1 MGKYVANNLSRNE
14 KIVYEAKKH
23 PVALLWIG
31 NWIPFFTSEL
41 AVTNKNVIGKIGLIR
56 TASLSSPLNK
66 VQNVGVSSG
75 LLGKIFK
82 YGTVSIET
90 AGSKAV
96 SFGCIKNPEQFK
108 KTLTAQPFPAPEG
121 YCHVG
126 TKKFG
131 SSVSLGGKRKDRSS
145 ERSFRLNFGIDYS
158 HSMVA
163 GGFVVMS

>member
-108 KTLTAQPFPAPEG
+108 KTVMDQMDAFEEERIRMQAQQMANA
-121 YCHVG
+121 V
-126 TKKFG
+126 
-131 SSVSLGGKRKDRSS
+131 SSAVKPQ
-145 ERSFRLNFGIDYS
+145 
-158 HSMVA
+158 
-163 GGFVVMS
+163 